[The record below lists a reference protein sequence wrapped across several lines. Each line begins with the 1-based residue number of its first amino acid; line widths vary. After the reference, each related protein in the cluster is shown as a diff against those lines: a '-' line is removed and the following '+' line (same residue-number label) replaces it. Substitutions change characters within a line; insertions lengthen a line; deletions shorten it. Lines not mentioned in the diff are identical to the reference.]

1 MLQLQVL
8 GSPSVSRDGW
18 QCCGA
23 AGQRKSLALL
33 ALLAAAGRRG
43 QSRDKVLAWLWPE
56 IPIDKATHRLAQI
69 IYSLR
74 RDLAA
79 DDLFLGSTD
88 LRLNPAVLT
97 TDLAEYGA
105 ALEAGDLSRAVAA
118 YGGPFLDGFYL
129 SDSPDFEHWVEEER
143 ARLAERHSA
152 ALEALARESAS
163 RGNVVAA
170 AGRWRQLA
178 QADPLNARV
187 AVCYMEAL
195 VAAGDRPSALRFAQA
210 HETLLRQEFD
220 LEPDPMVLAAAE
232 RLKRPPLGSPAVE
245 TPPAPA
251 IAVLPFAN
259 LTPDGENDYFSH
271 GLTEDLTSALARV
284 PGLRVASRTSAS
296 ALQQK
301 GLDAREI
308 AERLGVSALVEGAV
322 RKVGNR
328 IRLSARLV
336 NAADGCQLWSETYD
350 RTLEGVFALQEELSR
365 AIAAAVPGA
374 AGQSAD
380 PLVRRPTAVLDAYTL
395 YLRGRYSAH
404 KRTPEGLTLAIEYFE
419 QAVELDSSFALGYA
433 GLAESWAILG
443 FSPEFGARPLPEAA
457 SRARAAALEALRLDP
472 RLAQS
477 RTWLGAVHFLYD
489 WDWTAAEAE
498 FRRAIQLNPGYA
510 LAETWYA
517 IFLAAIGRHDESL
530 RRILHAEALEPLS
543 LQIRLC
549 VGRCYYWARR
559 YEQAHRALVGL
570 LTDEPGHSLT
580 TIWLARAL
588 CGLGRQAEAIEALE
602 RLGPNQQTPYVRSIM
617 AYALAGAGR
626 LDDARSMCARLER
639 DVHEGR
645 AGAIATIGARGLL
658 GEHGVAL
665 DRLEAAVHRRD
676 PFLAWV
682 KTDPIYDPIRA
693 HPRFREVLSELRP
706 ASDARTDTA
715 SPVARF

>member
-8 GSPSVSRDGW
+8 GSPSVNRDGRP
-18 QCCGA
+18 CGGA

-33 ALLAAAGRRG
+33 ALLAAAARRG
-43 QSRDKVLAWLWPE
+43 QSRDKILAWLWPE
-56 IPIDKATHRLAQI
+56 IPLDKATHRLAQI

-74 RDLAA
+74 RELAA

-88 LRLNPAVLT
+88 LRLNPAVLA
-97 TDLAEYGA
+97 TDLAEYSS
-105 ALEAGDLSRAVAA
+105 ALEAGDLPRAVTA

-152 ALEALARESAS
+152 ALESLARDAAN
-163 RGNVVAA
+163 RGDVVAA

-195 VAAGDRPSALRFAQA
+195 VAAGDRPSALRFARA
-210 HETLLRQEFD
+210 YETLLRQEFD
-220 LEPDPMVLAAAE
+220 LAPDAAVTAAVE
-232 RLKRPPLGSPAVE
+232 RLKTRTVGVQAAE

-251 IAVLPFAN
+251 IAVLTFAN

-271 GLTEDLTSALARV
+271 GLTEELTSALARV
-284 PGLRVASRTSAS
+284 RGLRVASRTSAA
-296 ALQQK
+296 ALQKQ

-322 RKVGNR
+322 RKVGHR

-336 NAADGCQLWSETYD
+336 NAADGCQLCSDTSD
-350 RTLEGVFALQEELSR
+350 RTLDDIFALQEQLSR
-365 AIAAAVPGA
+365 AMAAAVPGA

-380 PLVRRPTAVLDAYTL
+380 PLVRRPTALLDAYTL

-443 FSPEFGARPLPEAA
+443 FSPEFGTRLLAEAA
-457 SRARAAALEALRLDP
+457 PRARAAALEALRLDP
-472 RLAQS
+472 RLAQA
-477 RTWLGAVHFLYD
+477 RTWLGAVHLLYD

-517 IFLAAIGRHDESL
+517 LFLAAVGRHDESL
-530 RRILHAEALEPLS
+530 RRVLHAEALEPLA

-559 YEQAHRALVGL
+559 HEQAHRALTSL
-570 LTDEPGHSLT
+570 LTDEPGHPLI
-580 TIWLARAL
+580 TIWLARTL

-602 RLGPNQQTPYVRSIM
+602 QLPPHQQTPYVGSVM
-617 AYALAGAGR
+617 AFALAGAGR
-626 LDDARSMCARLER
+626 LEEARSMCARLER
-639 DVHEGR
+639 DVEEGH

-658 GEHGVAL
+658 GEHDVAL

-676 PFLAWV
+676 PFLTWIQS
-682 KTDPIYDPIRA
+682 DPIYDPIRA
-693 HPRFREVLSELRP
+693 HPRFREVLSEMGLAP
-706 ASDARTDTA
+706 AACADAPLPTG
-715 SPVARF
+715 RF

>member
-8 GSPSVSRDGW
+8 GSPSVNRDGRP
-18 QCCGA
+18 CGGA

-33 ALLAAAGRRG
+33 ALLAAAGQRG
-43 QSRDKVLAWLWPE
+43 LSRDKILASLWPE
-56 IPIDKATHRLAQI
+56 IPTDKATHRLAQI

-74 RDLAA
+74 RDCCAE
-79 DDLFLGSTD
+79 DLFLGSTD
-88 LRLNPAVLT
+88 LRLNPAVLS
-97 TDLAEYGA
+97 TDLAEYNA
-105 ALEAGDLSRAVAA
+105 ALEAGDFSRAVAA
-118 YGGPFLDGFYL
+118 YGGAFLDGFYL
-129 SDSPDFEHWVEEER
+129 SDAPEFEHWVEEER
-143 ARLAERHSA
+143 ARLAQRHSA
-152 ALEALARESAS
+152 ALESLARDA
-163 RGNVVAA
+163 GGGGDVVAA
-170 AGRWRQLA
+170 AARWRQLA
-178 QADPLNARV
+178 QAEPLNARV

-210 HETLLRQEFD
+210 YETLVRQEFD
-220 LEPDPMVLAAAE
+220 LDPDPAVTAAAE
-232 RLKRPPLGSPAVE
+232 RLKRRPAAAAAVE
-245 TPPAPA
+245 TPAAPA
-251 IAVLPFAN
+251 IAVLGFAN

-271 GLTEDLTSALARV
+271 GLTEELTGALARV

-296 ALQQK
+296 ALQAK

-308 AERLGVSALVEGAV
+308 ANRLGVIALVEGAV

-336 NAADGCQLWSETYD
+336 NAVDGCQLWSETYE
-350 RTLEGVFALQEELSR
+350 RTLDDVFTLQEELSR
-365 AIAAAVPGA
+365 AIAAALPGA
-374 AGQSAD
+374 ARQTEA

-419 QAVELDSSFALGYA
+419 QVVELDPDFALGYA
-433 GLAESWAILG
+433 GLAESWALLG
-443 FSPEFGARPLPEAA
+443 FSPEFGTSPVPEAA
-457 SRARAAALEALRLDP
+457 SRARAAALEAVRLDP
-472 RLAQS
+472 RLAQA

-517 IFLAAIGRHDESL
+517 IFLGAMGRHDESL
-530 RRILHAEALEPLS
+530 RRILHAEAVEPLS

-570 LTDEPGHSLT
+570 LTDEPGHPLT

-602 RLGPNQQTPYVRSIM
+602 RLPPHQHTPYVRSLM
-617 AYALAGAGR
+617 AYALAGGGR
-626 LDDARSMCARLER
+626 LDDARAMCARLER
-639 DVHEGR
+639 DVHEAR
-645 AGAIATIGARGLL
+645 AGAQATIGARGLL
-658 GEHGVAL
+658 GEHEVAL
-665 DRLEAAVHRRD
+665 ELLEVAVRHRD
-676 PFLAWV
+676 PFLPWV
-682 KTDPIYDPIRA
+682 QRDAFYDPIRA
-693 HPRFREVLSELRP
+693 HPRFRELLSETGLVP
-706 ASDARTDTA
+706 AARDTA
-715 SPVARF
+715 LPVGQV